1 MLRLDGKG
9 AVVTGAGQ
17 GIGRAIAVELARH
30 GARVLALDLNGE
42 AAEETARL
50 IEREGGQALFLAGD
64 VTRQADMEK
73 AGDEVLSAWGSLDI
87 WVNNAGI
94 TRDATLLKMTEEA
107 FDQVVAVHMKGTFWG
122 MKAAAA
128 RMRDRG
134 GGAIV
139 NLSSISGKVGNF
151 GQVNY
156 SGAKAAIV
164 AMTKT
169 AARELARY
177 GIRVNCIQP
186 GWIDTA
192 MTRAVPEEI
201 RQKAL
206 ENIPLGRVGQPE
218 EVARVAVFLAS
229 DYASYITG
237 TCIEVTGGRHM

>member
-17 GIGRAIAVELARH
+17 GIGRAIALELARH
-30 GARVLALDLNGE
+30 GARVLAMDLQPE

-50 IEREGGQALFLAGD
+50 ITGGGAEALSVAGD
-64 VTRQADMEK
+64 VTRQEDMEK
-73 AGDEVLSAWGSLDI
+73 AADRALSAWGSLDI

-94 TRDATLLKMTEEA
+94 TRDATLLKMSEEA
-107 FDQVVAVHMKGTFWG
+107 FDQVVAVHMKGTFFG
-122 MKAAAA
+122 LKAAGS
-128 RMRDRG
+128 RMREK

-139 NLSSISGKVGNF
+139 NLSSISAKVGNF

-156 SGAKAAIV
+156 AGAKAAIV

-192 MTRAVPEEI
+192 MTRAVPQDV

-218 EVARVAVFLAS
+218 EVARVVVFLAS